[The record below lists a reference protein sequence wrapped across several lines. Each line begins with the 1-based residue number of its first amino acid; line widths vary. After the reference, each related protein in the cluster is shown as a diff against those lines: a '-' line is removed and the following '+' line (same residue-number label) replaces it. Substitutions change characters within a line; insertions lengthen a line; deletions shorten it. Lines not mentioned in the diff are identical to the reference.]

1 MAEELRTPRHSLRP
15 SVSSDEN
22 LGTDLDPLIITVAA
36 IGAELTVEQQPNL
49 PITPTEIARDA
60 ARCREAG
67 ASIYH
72 LHVRDAAGAPTMDVE
87 AYRSAKAA
95 IEEATDLIVQFS
107 SGGAVGDAEAER
119 AAPIELRPEMAT
131 LTTGTVNF
139 GDEVFSNPM
148 PLVSRLYDRM
158 LDLGVLPEFEI
169 FEAGMIANAD
179 RLYSEFGSDHHRH
192 YDFVLGVP
200 GAMPAWDDS
209 VGFLAAKVPTGAT
222 WSATG
227 IGRSHLPVTEK
238 ALSLGGHV
246 RTGFEDVRYVAP
258 AQLASSNAELIARV
272 AEMATA
278 RGREVADPETARSIL
293 GIAPERDSL

>member
-15 SVSSDEN
+15 SVSA
-22 LGTDLDPLIITVAA
+22 GTDLDPLIITVAA
-36 IGAELTVEQQPNL
+36 VGAELTVEQQPNL

-119 AAPIELRPEMAT
+119 AAPLQLRPEMAT

-148 PLVSRLYDRM
+148 PLVTRLYREM
-158 LDLGVLPEFEI
+158 LDLDVLPEFEI
-169 FEAGMIANAD
+169 FEPGMIANAD
-179 RLYSEFGSDHHRH
+179 RLYAELGAGHHRH
-192 YDFVLGVP
+192 FDFVLGVP

-209 VGFLAAKVPTGAT
+209 VAFLTGKVPAGAT

-227 IGRSHLPVTEK
+227 IGKSHLPVTEA
-238 ALSLGGHV
+238 ALALGGHV

-258 AQLASSNAELIARV
+258 GQLASSNAELVARV
-272 AEMATA
+272 AEMAVA
-278 RGREVADPETARSIL
+278 RGREVTEPDTARGIL
-293 GIAPERDSL
+293 GLPARRDNL

>member
-1 MAEELRTPRHSLRP
+1 M
-15 SVSSDEN
+15 
-22 LGTDLDPLIITVAA
+22 DPLIITVAA
-36 IGAELTVEQQPNL
+36 VGAELTLEQQPSL
-49 PITPTEIARDA
+49 PITPAEVAHDA

-87 AYRSAKAA
+87 AYRSAKSA

-107 SGGAVGDAEAER
+107 SGGAVGDTEADR
-119 AAPIELRPEMAT
+119 VAPLQLRPEMAT

-139 GDEVFSNPM
+139 GDDIFSNPI
-148 PLVSRLYDRM
+148 PLVARLYVRM

-169 FEAGMIANAD
+169 FEPGMIANAD
-179 RLYSEFGSDHHRH
+179 RLYAELGSEHHRH

-209 VGFLAAKVPTGAT
+209 VGFLAGKVPTGAT

-227 IGRSHLPVTEK
+227 IGKSHLPVTEA
-238 ALSLGGHV
+238 ALALGGHV

-258 AQLASSNAELIARV
+258 GQLAVSNAELIARV
-272 AEMATA
+272 TEMAVA

-293 GIAPERDSL
+293 GIAPRRDSL